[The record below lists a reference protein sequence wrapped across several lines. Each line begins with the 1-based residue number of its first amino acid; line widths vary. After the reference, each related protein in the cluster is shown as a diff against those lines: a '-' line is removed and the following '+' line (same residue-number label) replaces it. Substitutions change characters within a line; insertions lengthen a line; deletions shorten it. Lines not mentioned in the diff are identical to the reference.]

1 MSAMAGP
8 AQLASPSPDTAARA
22 RPAMRLLARRLLNR
36 VAQLVI
42 LLFVISSV
50 LFVLLRL
57 TGDPAVTIAG
67 ENATPDTLAA
77 VRQQYGLD
85 GSQLHQYLTFIGN
98 LVHLDFGSSLATGQD
113 ALGMVGA
120 QLPATLRLA
129 LAAIVLNA
137 LIAIPLGAWLGSRR
151 RGVARESASFLVTIA
166 QGIPGYVVGL
176 LLIQVFAV
184 WLHVLPSVA
193 NGGFTSMILPALTL
207 ASFQVPKMVRVT
219 AASVAEASR
228 ADYILTATANGASPG
243 TVVLRHALPNALL
256 TVTAMLGAQFAF
268 LLSGTLITEY
278 LFNWPGLGLLMVNSV
293 QRLDFPVVQAAVF
306 VTAVMVFVVNVVMD
320 IVFELADPRLRRSG
334 A

>member
-1 MSAMAGP
+1 MSAVAGG
-8 AQLASPSPDTAARA
+8 AELTSPTGDSAGRA
-22 RPAMRLLARRLLNR
+22 RPAIRALARQLLNR
-36 VAQLVI
+36 LVQLVV

-50 LFVLLRL
+50 LFLLLRL

-67 ENATPDTLAA
+67 ENATPDTLGA
-77 VRQQYGLD
+77 VRVQYGLN
-85 GSQLHQYLTFIGN
+85 GSQLHQYLTFLGN
-98 LVHLDFGSSLATGQD
+98 LLHLDFGSSLSTGQD
-113 ALGMVGA
+113 ALGMVMA

-129 LAAIVLNA
+129 IAAIVLNA
-137 LIAIPLGAWLGSRR
+137 VISVPLGAWLGSRR
-151 RGVARESASFLVTIA
+151 RGIARESASFLVTVA

-184 WLHVLPSVA
+184 WLHVLPSVSD
-193 NGGFTSMILPALTL
+193 GGFSSLVLPALTL

-219 AASVAEASR
+219 AASVAEAGR
-228 ADYILTATANGASPG
+228 ADYILTATANGAPPG
-243 TVVLRHALPNALL
+243 VVVLRHALPNALL
-256 TVTAMLGAQFAF
+256 AVTAMLGAQFAF

-334 A
+334 T

>member
-1 MSAMAGP
+1 MSAVAERAGLSDP
-8 AQLASPSPDTAARA
+8 VGDSSDHA
-22 RPAMRLLARRLLNR
+22 RPAIRGIVRQLLSRA
-36 VAQLVI
+36 VQLVV
-42 LLFVISSV
+42 LLFVISSA

-67 ENATPDTLAA
+67 QDATPETLQA
-77 VRQQYGLD
+77 VRLQYGLQ

-98 LVHLDFGSSLATGQD
+98 LGHLDFGLSLSTGQD
-113 ALGMVGA
+113 ALGMVTS
-120 QLPATLRLA
+120 QLPATLKLA
-129 LAAIVLNA
+129 VAAIVLNA

-151 RGVARESASFLVTIA
+151 RGVAREGVSFAVTVA

-184 WLHVLPSVA
+184 WLGVLPSVSD
-193 NGGFTSMILPALTL
+193 GGVTSLVLPALTL

-219 AASVAEASR
+219 AASVAEAGR
-228 ADYILTATANGASPG
+228 ADYILTATANGAAPG
-243 TVVLRHALPNALL
+243 IVVLRHALPNALL
-256 TVTAMLGAQFAF
+256 AVTAMLGAQFAF

-306 VTAVMVFVVNVVMD
+306 VTAVLVFIVNVVMD
-320 IVFELADPRLRRSG
+320 IVFEIADPRLRRSG